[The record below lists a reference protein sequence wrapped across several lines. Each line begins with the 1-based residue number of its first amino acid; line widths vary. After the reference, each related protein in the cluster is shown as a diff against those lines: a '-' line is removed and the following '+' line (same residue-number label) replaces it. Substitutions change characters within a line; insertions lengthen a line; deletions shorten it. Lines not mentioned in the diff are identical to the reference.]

1 MDLSIIIYI
10 VVILVAIISGTNQ
23 ILTFVERV
31 HKYVKA
37 LNERKNSKVPETSN
51 RKINPAQKP
60 FPLPDKLIKG
70 SYRSAIRIPA
80 NKNLDVD
87 ITLAHPTQRPFKK
100 NPFRR
105 LDINQPL
112 PYSPQTA

>member
-1 MDLSIIIYI
+1 VDLSIIIYI

-37 LNERKNSKVPETSN
+37 LNERKNSKVPETST

-60 FPLPDKLIKG
+60 FPLPNKLIKG
-70 SYRSAIRIPA
+70 SFRSAMRIPA

-87 ITLAHPTQRPFKK
+87 ITVAHPTTRAFKK
-100 NPFRR
+100 SSF
-105 LDINQPL
+105 Q
-112 PYSPQTA
+112 AA